1 LQIRYRLSGPK
12 PGLLSAHLK
21 LNLPPAVGVDV
32 LHPEFE
38 RAKLG
43 NDGLDPHRHASEM
56 RPRGR
61 IENGVLALLRQ
72 EPGTLDAVEL
82 AARIYHINPISKAAC
97 SAVWRALSSLA
108 RKGLV
113 PGLRDPRNGV

>member
-1 LQIRYRLSGPK
+1 
-12 PGLLSAHLK
+12 
-21 LNLPPAVGVDV
+21 
-32 LHPEFE
+32 
-38 RAKLG
+38 
-43 NDGLDPHRHASEM
+43 M

-82 AARIYHINPISKAAC
+82 AARIYQVNPVSKAAC
-97 SAVWRALSSLA
+97 SAVRRALSSLA

-113 PGLRDPRNGV
+113 CAGSRQHSNRSAAVVRERSRASGYSAYQRAV

>member
-1 LQIRYRLSGPK
+1 
-12 PGLLSAHLK
+12 
-21 LNLPPAVGVDV
+21 
-32 LHPEFE
+32 
-38 RAKLG
+38 
-43 NDGLDPHRHASEM
+43 M

-97 SAVWRALSSLA
+97 SAVRRALSSLA

-113 PGLRDPRNGV
+113 CAGSRQHSNSRRRWYANDPGHQDIRPTSERSRRPVQARNV

>member
-1 LQIRYRLSGPK
+1 
-12 PGLLSAHLK
+12 
-21 LNLPPAVGVDV
+21 
-32 LHPEFE
+32 
-38 RAKLG
+38 
-43 NDGLDPHRHASEM
+43 M

-82 AARIYHINPISKAAC
+82 AARIYHINPVPKAAC
-97 SAVWRALSSLA
+97 SAVRRALSSLA

-113 PGLRDPRNGV
+113 CAGSRQHSNSRRRWYRKRPRASGYSAYQRPGPRQSARSHPFNRCARAPRVLGSP